1 MWLMVEK
8 IWYCPKC
15 QYVPQNI
22 PYEEQHRT
30 CPKCGLPCKEGDFVH
45 QEDLKAIMEDYKQEG
60 RVFKSFKSDEKE

>member
-1 MWLMVEK
+1 MVEK

-22 PYEEQHRT
+22 PYKEQPRT
-30 CPKCGLPCKEGDFVH
+30 CPKCGFPCKEGDFVKK
-45 QEDLKAIMEDYKQEG
+45 EDINAIMEDYKRDS